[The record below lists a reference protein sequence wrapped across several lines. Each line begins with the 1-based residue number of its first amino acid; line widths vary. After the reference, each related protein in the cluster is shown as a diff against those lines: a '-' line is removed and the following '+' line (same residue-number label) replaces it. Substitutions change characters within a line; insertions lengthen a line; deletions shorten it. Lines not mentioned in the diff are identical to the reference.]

1 MLEQILI
8 FPLFFGV
15 MLIER
20 RRILRRD
27 KADSLMSEIGEGCTY
42 EESMCS
48 LILHY
53 RNSFDMPINILK
65 LIFVIYLG

>member
-15 MLIER
+15 MQIER

-27 KADSLMSEIGEGCTY
+27 KADSLMSEITEG
-42 EESMCS
+42 
-48 LILHY
+48 
-53 RNSFDMPINILK
+53 
-65 LIFVIYLG
+65 